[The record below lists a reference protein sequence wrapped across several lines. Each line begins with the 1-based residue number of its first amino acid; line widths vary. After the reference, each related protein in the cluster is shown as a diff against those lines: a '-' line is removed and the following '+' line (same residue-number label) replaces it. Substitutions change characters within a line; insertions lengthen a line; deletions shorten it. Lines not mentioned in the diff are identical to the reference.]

1 MEQEELAEKVTMLE
15 ELIQGFVKRMTL
27 LETEMPEFLKDF
39 LQQYKETL
47 DRIASRIEIAN
58 KRYDDGKIRQQIDE
72 VREIIATVPK
82 VIGVRTSHHF
92 GAWSKSL
99 IIGLTVAYI
108 VTAGSVGMA
117 LYLNHQNDRLNS
129 DAYNFRLVRALY
141 PKTAEAILTKL
152 KANPDSL
159 AALAEGEM
167 EKQQAIAAAK
177 AIADQAE
184 KDQQA
189 AKANL
194 EKVKSG
200 K

>member
-1 MEQEELAEKVTMLE
+1 
-15 ELIQGFVKRMTL
+15 
-27 LETEMPEFLKDF
+27 
-39 LQQYKETL
+39 
-47 DRIASRIEIAN
+47 
-58 KRYDDGKIRQQIDE
+58 
-72 VREIIATVPK
+72 
-82 VIGVRTSHHF
+82 VRTSHHF